1 MHQVQFVNNLCWAL
15 FSCHGLWDVSLEF
28 PCQVELGLGAQFLLL
43 IISFALLR
51 DIYQSPPPEV
61 LRRSQQAVFEDN
73 QVRRGCCSFSYLCCY
88 LLVEPIPTLVRTNTL
103 PSPSMVCWAPG
114 LWVVTL
120 WDLAQAS
127 RIVVTVCRVTSASLR
142 EGEPWSRRVS
152 HWMEA
157 RGEVLYLSFFS
168 TVQKDL
174 VFEVSTN
181 KGSSD
186 PQGRQQKQ
194 PAPWHMEPQQLSAND
209 IRAVDSTANVWI
221 KVYVLTHGAKREF

>member
-73 QVRRGCCSFSYLCCY
+73 QVRRGCCSFSYLCYY

-152 HWMEA
+152 HWMEK
-157 RGEVLYLSFFS
+157 RRSS
-168 TVQKDL
+168 
-174 VFEVSTN
+174 VS
-181 KGSSD
+181 
-186 PQGRQQKQ
+186 
-194 PAPWHMEPQQLSAND
+194 QLLFHSPE
-209 IRAVDSTANVWI
+209 RPCLWGFH
-221 KVYVLTHGAKREF
+221 K